1 MRKNNMDSPTRID
14 IMQGDKIVA
23 SVIKTSTGTET
34 IWYDESARKEYIRL
48 AHKYEK
54 LKDK

>member
-1 MRKNNMDSPTRID
+1 MDSPTRID

-23 SVIKTSTGTET
+23 SVIKTPTGTET